1 MAYNIY
7 IKGGRYVCVGLYAT
21 PIAHVTHK
29 TRPKIWGRPLRNIMD
44 RTQQMTA
51 GEVALEAN
59 VSTRTVYRWIDRGL
73 PCTKYSSRLIRIK
86 RSDFDDWKKGLS
98 NVSKMSAEN

>member
-1 MAYNIY
+1 MLASGPLHLCQSLSY
-7 IKGGRYVCVGLYAT
+7 T
-21 PIAHVTHK
+21 D
-29 TRPKIWGRPLRNIMD
+29 RPRDTQNTAQNLGVPPRNIMD

>member
-1 MAYNIY
+1 
-7 IKGGRYVCVGLYAT
+7 
-21 PIAHVTHK
+21 
-29 TRPKIWGRPLRNIMD
+29 MD